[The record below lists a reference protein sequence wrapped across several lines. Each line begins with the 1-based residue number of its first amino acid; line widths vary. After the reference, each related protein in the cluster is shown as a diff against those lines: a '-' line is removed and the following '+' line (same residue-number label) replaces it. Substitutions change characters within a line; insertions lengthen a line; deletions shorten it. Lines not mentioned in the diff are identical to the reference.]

1 MALRRGGRDG
11 DFTGPS
17 ATVPGMHIEDGHDR
31 RIRLR
36 RLDDCLNVL
45 EQAHEADMTHVNERI
60 ANMVRDRVPTIHAG
74 MLIVDAI
81 EEVLREQ
88 EPFMVQVRPEVT
100 GRRLRRRREPLDIRV
115 LLARR

>member
-1 MALRRGGRDG
+1 MQL
-11 DFTGPS
+11 
-17 ATVPGMHIEDGHDR
+17 EDGHDR
-31 RIRLR
+31 RLRLR

-45 EQAHEADMTHVNERI
+45 EQAHELDMTHVSAGI
-60 ANMVRDRVPTIHAG
+60 AGMVGDRVPTIHPG
-74 MLIVDAI
+74 MLITDAI